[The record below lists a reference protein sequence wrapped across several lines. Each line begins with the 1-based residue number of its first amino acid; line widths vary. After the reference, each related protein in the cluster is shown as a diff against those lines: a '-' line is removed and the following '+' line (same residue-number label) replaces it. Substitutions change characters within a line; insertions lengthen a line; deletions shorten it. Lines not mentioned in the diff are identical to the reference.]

1 MKAIT
6 VLFGGNLGKEAFV
19 PLESAGKSAFSMAL
33 ERGRLFPSVEKLVLL
48 GLDGTDYPGIYPE
61 SENFSL
67 IRSKNWTRKQVL
79 ETISRLQ
86 AGFDLAYFAWAD
98 CPFLDPALA
107 ALLADRHTRYAAEYS
122 YADGYPYGFAP
133 ELLSPGTAGILF
145 NIDNDGDVPLTR
157 DAFFLVIQKDINA
170 FDIETE
176 IAPIDLRQHRLRL
189 VADSKRNLLLI
200 KRWLDAASIGTEGLP
215 DADKFPKAEDAA
227 ALIGKTPGILR
238 TLPAF
243 YNIQVCQSCPQ
254 NCAYCPWPQTKGFPS
269 KGQESKDSKPVAAY
283 MEKEKFNSVLDKIT
297 EFSSDAVISLSLWG
311 ELALHPEKTDLIKMV
326 LDRPSLSLVIETSGI
341 GWKATELEQL
351 AAFAKA
357 AAARNS
363 SILDSPLSWIVSLD
377 AFDANRYK
385 EIRGP
390 GFAEANECVKQL
402 LTLFPGNTYVQA
414 VRVQGAED
422 DIEAFYRYWKDKAG
436 QEQVIVQ
443 KYDDFFGFLPKLQ
456 ASDLSPVKRRPCWH
470 IMRDVC
476 IDLDGTV
483 LQCREDLDGL
493 DDPGARPNVFSCS
506 LEEIWGSAN
515 QRFEDTSSGG
525 CKSGELYLK
534 HAAGIYTGQC
544 ADCDEYYTY
553 NF

>member
-19 PLESAGKSAFSMAL
+19 PLENAGKSAFSLAL
-33 ERGRLFPSVEKLVLL
+33 ERARLFPSVEKLVLL

-67 IRSKNWTRKQVL
+67 IRSKKWTRKQVL
-79 ETISRLQ
+79 ETISHLQ
-86 AGFDLAYFAWAD
+86 ADFDLAYFAWAD

-107 ALLADRHTRYAAEYS
+107 ALLAERHTRYAAEYS

-145 NIDNDGDVPLTR
+145 NIDNDGEVPLTR
-157 DAFFLVIQKDINA
+157 DALFQVIQKDINA

-176 IAPIDLRQHRLRL
+176 IAPVDLRQHRLRL

-200 KRWLDAASIGTEGLP
+200 KRWLDAASIGAGALP
-215 DADKFPKAEDAA
+215 DADKFPMAKDAA
-227 ALIGKTPGILR
+227 ALIEKRPDILR

-243 YNIQVCQSCPQ
+243 YNIQVCQACPQ
-254 NCAYCPWPQTKGFPS
+254 NCAYCPWPQAKESQT
-269 KGQESKDSKPVAAY
+269 KGQEPKDSEPVAPY
-283 MEKEKFNSVLDKIT
+283 MEKEKFNSLLDKIID
-297 EFSSDAVISLSLWG
+297 FSSDAIISLSLWG
-311 ELALHPEKTDLIKMV
+311 ELALHPEKIDLIKMV

-341 GWKATELEQL
+341 GWKQSELEQL
-351 AAFAKA
+351 AAAAKA
-357 AAARNS
+357 APPRNS
-363 SILDSPLSWIVSLD
+363 SLLDSPLSWIVSLD

-402 LTLFPGNTYVQA
+402 LALFPGNTYVQA
-414 VRVQGAED
+414 VRVKAAED

-443 KYDDFFGFLPKLQ
+443 KYDDFCGKLPKLQ
-456 ASDLSPVKRRPCWH
+456 ASDLSPVRRRPCWH
-470 IMRDVC
+470 IMRDMC
-476 IDLDGTV
+476 ITLDGTV
-483 LQCREDLDGL
+483 LQCREDLDGF
-493 DDPGARPNVFSCS
+493 DAPGARPNIFASF
-506 LEEIWGSAN
+506 LEEIWKT
-515 QRFEDTSSGG
+515 D
-525 CKSGELYLK
+525 ELYLK
-534 HAAGIYTGQC
+534 HSAGIYTGQC